1 MLSSVFLPSQ
11 KTKTYT
17 LYMLN
22 DFLLSFMANI
32 LKIFSAFV
40 KEDNIISIF
49 SLQRGE
55 KTMGRK
61 LHATNIGGIKAA

>member
-1 MLSSVFLPSQ
+1 
-11 KTKTYT
+11 
-17 LYMLN
+17 MLN